1 MMPKIKV
8 IVGSSGGK
16 PVLVIDE
23 ETNRLLLFTVTYN
36 KRIKSGEYLNP
47 RDVVEILKEI
57 ATRGHDVKSDYN
69 PELIYKFLEPLL
81 LSEAPLKDK
90 FVQVMKYIRS
100 AIKD

>member
-1 MMPKIKV
+1 MPKIKV
-8 IVGSSGGK
+8 VVGAAGGK
-16 PVLVIDE
+16 PVFVIDE
-23 ETNRLLLFTVTYN
+23 ETGRLLLYAVTYN
-36 KRIKSGEYLNP
+36 KRVKPGEYTTP

-69 PELIYKFLEPLL
+69 PELVYRFLEPLL

-100 AIKD
+100 AIKE